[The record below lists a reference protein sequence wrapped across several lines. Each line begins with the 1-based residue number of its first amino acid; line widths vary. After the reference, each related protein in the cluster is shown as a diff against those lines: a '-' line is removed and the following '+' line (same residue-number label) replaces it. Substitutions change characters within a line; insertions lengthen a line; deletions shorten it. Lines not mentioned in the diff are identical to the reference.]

1 MSYLLDLRRDVGH
14 QPLISTGAATL
25 VYNPQHA
32 LLLIHR
38 TDTHLWGLP
47 AGSKELNES
56 LVNTAIRE
64 VQEETG
70 VTITT
75 PSLTGLLSGPGMQFT
90 YPNGDQI
97 DAVIAVYT
105 AQTTQQQLTP
115 QPGETDRVA
124 FFLPADL
131 PHQLTDFTHKI
142 LVETTTWYE

>member
-1 MSYLLDLRRDVGH
+1 MSYLLDLRHYVGH

-25 VYNPQHA
+25 VYDSQHA

-56 LVNTAIRE
+56 LVNTATRE

-75 PSLTGLLSGPGMQFT
+75 PTLTGLLSGPDMQFT

-105 AQTTQQQLTP
+105 AQTTDRVLTP
-115 QPGETDRVA
+115 QVGETDQVA
-124 FFLPADL
+124 FFSQATIPEK
-131 PHQLTDFTHKI
+131 LTAFTRKI
-142 LVETTTWYE
+142 LTETTTWFN